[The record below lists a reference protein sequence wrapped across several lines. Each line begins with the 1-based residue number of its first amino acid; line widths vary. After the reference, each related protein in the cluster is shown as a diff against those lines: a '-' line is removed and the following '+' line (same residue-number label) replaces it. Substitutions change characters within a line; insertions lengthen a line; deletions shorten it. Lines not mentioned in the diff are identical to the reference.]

1 MKKMDKYR
9 SYFSDLRFWD
19 KLKKFASAAGVKT
32 VYSALLLFFAYKRS
46 DTPGWA
52 KRLVVGVLG
61 YLIMPID
68 AIPDLGFLIGYT
80 DDLGVLSF
88 ALVTI
93 AAYVN
98 DDVRANAREKL
109 ANWFPD
115 VNEEVL
121 LEVDKKL

>member
-9 SYFSDLRFWD
+9 SYFSDFRFWE
-19 KLKKFASAAGVKT
+19 KLKKFAAAAGVKT

-98 DDVRANAREKL
+98 EDVRAQAREKL
-109 ANWFPD
+109 SNWFPD
-115 VNEEVL
+115 VEEEVL

>member
-9 SYFSDLRFWD
+9 RYFSDLRFWD

>member
-9 SYFSDLRFWD
+9 RYFSDFRFWE
-19 KLKKFASAAGVKT
+19 KLKKFAAAAGVKT

-98 DDVRANAREKL
+98 EDVRAQAREKL
-109 ANWFPD
+109 TNWFPD
-115 VNEEVL
+115 VEEEVL

>member
-1 MKKMDKYR
+1 MDKYR
-9 SYFSDLRFWD
+9 RYFSDLRFWD

-98 DDVRANAREKL
+98 EDVRANAREKL
-109 ANWFPD
+109 ADWFPN
-115 VNEEVL
+115 VEEEVL